1 MLFIN
6 YIILISILNVDF
18 ENEEFKLFD
27 GLNNFEKWLL
37 CPKNFNYLNFD
48 VNWLIEIE
56 SNPYILSRLK
66 GISDIMIAIDI
77 ALNKEYD
84 QNLAEIKYKF
94 LKK

>member
-1 MLFIN
+1 MVQFFKGIIN
-6 YIILISILNVDF
+6 
-18 ENEEFKLFD
+18 
-27 GLNNFEKWLL
+27 
-37 CPKNFNYLNFD
+37 PKNFNYLNFD
-48 VNWLIEIE
+48 INWLIEIE